1 MTRRWPALVLFALFG
16 VCVSAAVAQQ
26 DRFSRWDRNGD
37 GRLTRDELPESV
49 RPDFDRVDANRD
61 GFISREEDAARRNRS
76 PGGQPAAATRLPRM
90 LEGVSSSAIFP
101 TRRRTTRG
109 SGSTC
114 ICLGSAPPSAPARG
128 RLDPRRA
135 WRAGDKSSG
144 QGRLAEYV
152 RSGRYAGVSVG
163 YRLSGEAVWP
173 AQIHDCK
180 AAIRWIRA
188 HAKEHG
194 LDPERIGVWGS
205 SAGGHLVAMLGTSG
219 GAESLEGI
227 LGDHRDQSSRVGCV
241 ADYFGP
247 SDLLTIGDH
256 ESSIDHNAAD
266 SPEAQLIG
274 GAVQKSKD
282 AARAASPITY
292 VSEDDPPFLIVH
304 GTADMTVP
312 FAQSEILAAALKKA
326 GVEVT
331 MVAVDGAGHG
341 FKTPEP
347 DKRVRAFFDR
357 LLRGI
362 DVKVSGERIPAD
374 SP

>member
-1 MTRRWPALVLFALFG
+1 
-16 VCVSAAVAQQ
+16 
-26 DRFSRWDRNGD
+26 
-37 GRLTRDELPESV
+37 
-49 RPDFDRVDANRD
+49 
-61 GFISREEDAARRNRS
+61 
-76 PGGQPAAATRLPRM
+76 
-90 LEGVSSSAIFP
+90 
-101 TRRRTTRG
+101 
-109 SGSTC
+109 
-114 ICLGSAPPSAPARG
+114 
-128 RLDPRRA
+128 
-135 WRAGDKSSG
+135 
-144 QGRLAEYV
+144 
-152 RSGRYAGVSVG
+152 VG